1 MRSAP
6 LRPLARAAVLA
17 LASLAAAGAA
27 QAQSTIRPVLG
38 FGLTGGG
45 DRFASVEYED
55 GRTEDIRAGQFVY
68 FYGGLTTELSPGVT
82 LQGTVGYHTDSTNA
96 SNGSIKFQRFP
107 FELLAH
113 VQVHEQIRV
122 GGGLRL
128 VTGARYTESG
138 ALGSTRV
145 SFANAVGV
153 VGEVEY
159 LFSPQFGLKMRYAK
173 EDYKASFPYT
183 GTAKGDHIGFLMSF
197 YL

>member
-1 MRSAP
+1 MRSAS

-27 QAQSTIRPVLG
+27 QAQSSIRPVLG

-45 DRFASVEYED
+45 DRFASVEYAD

-68 FYGGLTTELSPGVT
+68 FYGGLTTELSPGIT

-96 SNGSIKFQRFP
+96 SNGSIKFTRFP
-107 FELLAH
+107 FELLGH

-122 GGGLRL
+122 GGGLRF
-128 VTGARYTESG
+128 VTGAKYSESG
-138 ALGSTRV
+138 ALGSARV
-145 SFANAVGV
+145 NFGNTVGV

-159 LFSPQFGLKMRYAK
+159 LFSPQFGLKMRFAK
-173 EDYKASFPYT
+173 EEYKASYPYA